1 MPTPS
6 SGLPQ
11 PFARVRDRPI
21 PWLCVQVDPRLHVPL
36 CERPAPLY
44 PRGPWLRAE
53 FCCPGPSSRPPTPSA
68 SLAGTPRFRGSAAY
82 TQCLRCAGAPRRPAR
97 PSLLSL
103 SRCPCVPSTLR
114 RWVPGPLPLY
124 WGRDTRL
131 PRTTTESPPT
141 TPVSASYPRR
151 GYAFRRCIVRVMLR
165 PVGLPGPPDWLR
177 RNGSGALC
185 PPPRLLRYRVTPA
198 FHGDRHRP
206 PLGVRLEGRTGN
218 LPSSGL
224 SPDQFAVGSEA
235 AP

>member
-44 PRGPWLRAE
+44 PGVLGS
-53 FCCPGPSSRPPTPSA
+53 GPSSVVPAHHRVLRPHPPVSPAHRDFAAQPLIRSAFAVRERLGDPQTFPTFPIALSLRAVDPTP
-68 SLAGTPRFRGSAAY
+68 
-82 TQCLRCAGAPRRPAR
+82 
-97 PSLLSL
+97 
-103 SRCPCVPSTLR
+103 V
-114 RWVPGPLPLY
+114 VPGPVPLY